1 MTPTTADTQAAAGAR
16 TVAPE
21 RYDVL
26 STLGQG
32 AMGVVYQAR
41 DRELDRVVAIK
52 TIQRHAGADF
62 EAIAGRLSREA
73 MTAARLSHP
82 GIVTVYD
89 VGRHAGTPYVVM
101 EYFSGRTLTELLE
114 KGPLAPDRAVQVTLQ
129 VCRALAYAHGQ
140 GVVHRDVK
148 SSNIMIDADWHTK
161 LADFGVAHVVD
172 KPANEAGMM
181 IGTPAYMAPEQAAG
195 GATDAR
201 SDLFSVGVVLYE
213 ALTGVKPFPGDDVAQ
228 VLHDVVHVD
237 PVPPRERNF
246 AVPPALDVVVRRAM
260 SKDPA
265 DRYPDAAAFAEALVQ
280 AGALVEAPAVER
292 LLGHARRRST
302 VLIAALLVVIGVGV
316 GVYVRGRV
324 AGPPP
329 APAIS
334 PEPVAAATTEPPD
347 GPAGTRFRARLR
359 AGGAPAA
366 SQPESPAP
374 PPATEPEPEPV
385 APAGKPGCLSVNAV
399 PFATVYVDGRE
410 MGDTPQACLRVT
422 PGRHRVS
429 FQWAQKRSPEHV
441 VEITS
446 AHTSD
451 NALRVSYD
459 FRTGRFLTRG
469 D

>member
-26 STLGQG
+26 SAWGRG
-32 AMGVVYQAR
+32 AWGVVYRAR
-41 DRELDRVVAIK
+41 AGGPDRVAPKK
-52 TIQRHAGADF
+52 TIRRPAGADLG
-62 EAIAGRLSREA
+62 APAGGLRGGAR
-73 MTAARLSHP
+73 TAARLSHP

-265 DRYPDAAAFAEALVQ
+265 DRYPDAVAFAEALVQ
-280 AGALVEAPAVER
+280 AGAPVGAP
-292 LLGHARRRST
+292 
-302 VLIAALLVVIGVGV
+302 
-316 GVYVRGRV
+316 
-324 AGPPP
+324 P
-329 APAIS
+329 
-334 PEPVAAATTEPPD
+334 
-347 GPAGTRFRARLR
+347 RARPL
-359 AGGAPAA
+359 G
-366 SQPESPAP
+366 PAP
-374 PPATEPEPEPV
+374 PR
-385 APAGKPGCLSVNAV
+385 GPGPIPPLL
-399 PFATVYVDGRE
+399 G
-410 MGDTPQACLRVT
+410 
-422 PGRHRVS
+422 VS
-429 FQWAQKRSPEHV
+429 GVR
-441 VEITS
+441 
-446 AHTSD
+446 
-451 NALRVSYD
+451 
-459 FRTGRFLTRG
+459 RG
-469 D
+469 AYRGG